1 MSTHTDGAPP
11 SVAPEP
17 NSGSGSAETAQSGA
31 ELDTESGVTWLQAE
45 MQRRMAAAR
54 NGSGGRHA
62 RHGGPDPTPAQA
74 EYQAR
79 HASDRAGA
87 AGRRAA
93 GLPSPVQPT
102 RGDDGAEVPTAWTS
116 PPDPA
121 PPRPRSGA
129 EGEAQPPLA
138 ELRPRADPAPRPDGD
153 GAPAP
158 ETPFPG
164 SAGDGPANPP
174 IRHRARLPLRQPRA
188 DPEGSAAAPPTQPP
202 GPSGAPRVSGQ
213 GAPGSGGRPWP
224 RPVRRARPATVRQRR
239 AHP

>member
-62 RHGGPDPTPAQA
+62 RHGGPDPAPAQA

-79 HASDRAGA
+79 HASDRANA

-153 GAPAP
+153 GDPGARNALPGPGRRRRRKPAL
-158 ETPFPG
+158 
-164 SAGDGPANPP
+164 
-174 IRHRARLPLRQPRA
+174 RHRARLPLRQPRA
-188 DPEGSAAAPPTQPP
+188 DPEGPAAAPPTQPP
-202 GPSGAPRVSGQ
+202 GPSGAPWPAGPPRRKH
-213 GAPGSGGRPWP
+213 PGRS
-224 RPVRRARPATVRQRR
+224 VL
-239 AHP
+239 